1 MVLESS
7 QFVAGLGHI
16 PTDWRVKTADEIS
29 LKITKGT
36 TPPKADIVELREIPF
51 LRVNNLGFNGVLDQK
66 SDFIF
71 VSRNAHEGFLAR
83 SKAYPGDILM
93 NIVGP
98 PLGKVS
104 LLGNDFAEY
113 NMNQAI
119 VIYRLQYDVIYRNY
133 FLAYLLSDIAQQWL
147 QSRSKKTSGQQNL
160 TIELCKGLPVP
171 IPAFVEQ
178 KKIAQILSTWD
189 QAIATTE
196 RLLDLARQQRK
207 ALMQQLLIGKKR
219 FPGFEGVW
227 RNLPLCKMA
236 EIIVSPVDKKTEPNE
251 FAVELC
257 NYTDVYYN
265 HQITRKINF
274 MRATATQAEIEKYT
288 LKKDDVIITKD
299 SETPGDIAVPA
310 LVAEDLNGVVCGYHL
325 AIIRPE
331 NNCVD
336 GAFLNYLFS
345 MQKTRYYFFTL
356 ATGATRFGLSV
367 GAINHAHF
375 NIPSIDEQKKIA
387 SVLSVSDQEIDTLQS
402 QLDGLKQ
409 EKKALMQ
416 ALLTGKRRVQL

>member
-1 MVLESS
+1 MLLESS
-7 QFVAGLGHI
+7 QFVTGLGHI

-36 TPPKADIVELREIPF
+36 TPPKEDIVEHREIPF

-119 VIYRLQYDVIYRNY
+119 VIYRLQDDVIYRNY

-189 QAIATTE
+189 QAIATE
-196 RLLDLARQQRK
+196 RLLDLARQQKK
-207 ALMQQLLIGKKR
+207 ALMQQLLTGKKR
-219 FPGFEGVW
+219 FPGFEGEWTNCRLKEICELGSGYSAPQDPKYFSDLGYDFLRVSDIGASNE
-227 RNLPLCKMA
+227 RNAPISRDKINEAAVNDFRMRQVKAGSTIFTKSGASLLLNQRA
-236 EIIVSPVDKKTEPNE
+236 QLTADTFIVSHLG
-251 FAVELC
+251 FATPKAV
-257 NYTDVYYN
+257 TDSNFLYYLFCSIDFSSLASGTSLPALQLAVLGN
-265 HQITRKINF
+265 VIVHIPDTKEQEKIAAALASAD
-274 MRATATQAEIEKYT
+274 MEIE
-288 LKKDDVIITKD
+288 
-299 SETPGDIAVPA
+299 
-310 LVAEDLNGVVCGYHL
+310 N
-325 AIIRPE
+325 
-331 NNCVD
+331 
-336 GAFLNYLFS
+336 
-345 MQKTRYYFFTL
+345 
-356 ATGATRFGLSV
+356 
-367 GAINHAHF
+367 
-375 NIPSIDEQKKIA
+375 
-387 SVLSVSDQEIDTLQS
+387 LQS

-416 ALLTGKRRVQL
+416 QLLTGKVRVKVMENHE